1 MIELSTAN
9 AAETLALGQWI
20 GQRLHAPAVVGLD
33 GDLGTGKTW
42 MAKGL
47 VRGLGAYDDA
57 FVKSPA
63 YNLIHEYR
71 VETAA
76 GVLSVF
82 HIDFYRLD
90 ALSDTDYLLFSE
102 YFERPDAVCLV
113 EWASKFLNELTPGY
127 LSITLSLCGLAEPTC
142 RVVRAATG
150 GDTTAYNAL
159 LTDLSHHAYA
169 DP

>member
-1 MIELSTAN
+1 MIELNTTN
-9 AAETLALGQWI
+9 AEETLALGQWI
-20 GQRLHAPAVVGLD
+20 GRRLPVPAVVGLD

-47 VRGLGAYDDA
+47 VRGIGDYEDA

-71 VETAA
+71 VATAT
-76 GVLSVF
+76 GTISVF

-102 YFERPDAVCLV
+102 YLERPDAICLV
-113 EWASKFLNELTPGY
+113 EWASKFLKLLVPGY
-127 LSITLSLCGLAEPTC
+127 LSLTLSLCGLADPTC
-142 RVVRAATG
+142 RTVHATTVG
-150 GDTTAYNAL
+150 ATDAYDTL
-159 LTDLSHHAYA
+159 LTALPHYAHAN
-169 DP
+169 P

>member
-1 MIELSTAN
+1 MIELSTSN

-20 GQRLHAPAVVGLD
+20 GQRLRAPAVVGLD
-33 GDLGTGKTW
+33 GDLGAGKTW

-47 VRGLGAYDDA
+47 VRGLGDYDDE

-71 VETAA
+71 VEAEA
-76 GVLSVF
+76 GTLSIF

-102 YFERPDAVCLV
+102 YLERPDAVCLV
-113 EWASKFLNELTPGY
+113 EWASKFLKELTPGY
-127 LSITLSLCGLAEPTC
+127 LSITLSLCRLADPAC
-142 RVVRAATG
+142 RVVRVAAVGETS
-150 GDTTAYNAL
+150 AYDEL